1 MQFWIDFWT
10 FFFFVSLAFFA
21 GLVVIVGIGG
31 FFNLRSL
38 FKGLREPHDPQGS
51 DGPSQT

>member
-21 GLVVIVGIGG
+21 GLVVIVAIGG

-38 FKGLREPHDPQGS
+38 FKDLREQHDPQGS